1 MPELPEAETI
11 VRSLRLILPG
21 AILGRP
27 DVRRPDV
34 VEGSP
39 GALGTGTDGR
49 TVTGVERRGKNIR
62 VCLDEGMSVVVNL
75 GMSGR
80 LLHRPAS
87 PAAPI
92 DAEPTHPAVI
102 WPLSS
107 GGTLVYHDI
116 RRFGRIRLLDPVRYE
131 AWSRR
136 LGPEPLG
143 PEFTARYLTSAL
155 GRSRS
160 PLRSWL
166 LDQRRVAG
174 VGNIYALEALH
185 LSRLHP
191 ALPASLARPAAVRRL
206 HSAIRKVLREAISA
220 GGTTLR
226 DYRTVDGGKGSY
238 AAHLRVYGREG
249 EACHDCAAPIE
260 RLVFG
265 QRSAFYCPRCQ
276 RWPATE
282 P

>member
-11 VRSLRLILPG
+11 VRSLRRILPG
-21 AILGRP
+21 SILGRP
-27 DVRRPDV
+27 DVLRPDV
-34 VEGSP
+34 VDGAP
-39 GALGTGTDGR
+39 GAFGSSTEGR
-49 TVTGVERRGKNIR
+49 AVTEVERRGKNIR
-62 VCLDEGMSVVVNL
+62 VCLDDGTSVVVNL

-80 LLHRPAS
+80 LLHRPA
-87 PAAPI
+87 APGAPT
-92 DAEPTHPAVI
+92 DPEPTHPAVI

-116 RRFGRIRLLDPVRYE
+116 RRFGRIRLLDPADYE

-143 PEFTARYLTSAL
+143 AEFTVPYLTEAL

-174 VGNIYALEALH
+174 IGNIYALEALH
-185 LSRLHP
+185 LARLHP
-191 ALPASLARPAAVRRL
+191 ALPASLTPPESARSL
-206 HSAIRKVLREAISA
+206 HGGIRKVLRQAIAA

-226 DYRTVDGGKGSY
+226 DYRRVDGGKGSY

-249 EACHDCAAPIE
+249 EACHDCTVPIE
-260 RLVFG
+260 RVVFG

-276 RWPATE
+276 RRPGIE